1 MFEKLIS
8 EALDFKGGKE
18 FFQKLQDILES
29 NENAEGIV
37 ILLKTS
43 KNCMKLDSF
52 IDSHPDITK
61 NYLWQ
66 KAISISGIKW
76 KDNET

>member
-18 FFQKLQDILES
+18 FFQKLLDILRFKDD
-29 NENAEGIV
+29 AEGIV
-37 ILLKTS
+37 ILLGTKE
-43 KNCMKLDSF
+43 NCEKLNQF
-52 IDSHPDITK
+52 INLHSNITID
-61 NYLWQ
+61 YLWE
-66 KAISISGIKW
+66 KAISISGINL